1 MDVLAGLLLLP
12 WLKGR
17 VGESFT
23 ATLILL
29 VSGGEVTTEDLEL
42 VEYLIRTLE
51 ADENLTEM
59 VLISE
64 VSGVNAG

>member
-12 WLKGR
+12 WLGCAIS
-17 VGESFT
+17 ESFT
-23 ATLILL
+23 AALVLL

-42 VEYLIRTLE
+42 VEYLIRALE
-51 ADENLTEM
+51 ANEDLTEM